1 MILVQVAPSCFSFT
15 IVITKPTWLVQKLS
29 HICLWSR
36 NFISW
41 VCTAETHKNPFNI
54 TLSAKKIHDHYEMN
68 TKTKESF
75 LMQVDIKR
83 VMTHQN
89 ESYNRRVVTDTEP
102 FSVLCKCSNLSK
114 LTREMFNAQCSMY
127 VLTGEMFNVQCM
139 YLLGWL

>member
-1 MILVQVAPSCFSFT
+1 
-15 IVITKPTWLVQKLS
+15 
-29 HICLWSR
+29 
-36 NFISW
+36 
-41 VCTAETHKNPFNI
+41 
-54 TLSAKKIHDHYEMN
+54 MN

-75 LMQVDIKR
+75 LMQVMTDRVDIKR

-127 VLTGEMFNVQCM
+127 VLTGVMFNVQCM